1 MAAWGSSTVKAERI
15 PSEPIKNKKS
25 KESEKRNM
33 KKLVSRF
40 MAVLM
45 AMTMM
50 LSMSMTAFAAEASK
64 GTLTVNNT
72 VAGKTLDLYQIFT
85 ATKSG
90 DNVAYTLN
98 SAYEGFFKNNTRIPG
113 SESLTGEALSEAAY
127 NYVKT
132 QVGTNGDAGTAK
144 TFAKDMLGWI
154 LDSKNNITATNTVDT
169 TATSTVVPDLAYGYY
184 LVYPKGATDTST
196 APGNQTYTSAASLVS
211 ITAGTATINMKSNYP
226 TVDKKIIPAQS
237 GSGITVGAIVDA
249 SWDGSHQMELDDEND
264 PEDTIAPRGAAD
276 EKKAGDFGIGDTV
289 TYQLTS
295 KVPDMTGYNSYT
307 FKFSD
312 TLSKGLDLKEV
323 LSVKVGDTTLTAK
336 KSGIDTY
343 ALAYDQAKRTLTV
356 TLNDFYNSYKN
367 RTGETITVVY
377 TATLNK
383 DAVIGMNPNT
393 NKAVVEYSNDPK
405 SDGTGTSEP
414 SIVDAHTFDFT
425 IFKYYLK
432 DAKKTGLE
440 KAEFELYKANEAGDA
455 ADTNAKI
462 NIVDE
467 GNGVYR
473 QATADEAKA
482 ADFTSAKIVSDADGK
497 VLVKGLDAGTYYLR
511 ETKAPEGYNKL
522 LSDIKVEIKAN
533 YDETTGKLTSYS
545 VDYTYNGTTTTGTA
559 IANKDNS
566 PEVAVENKTGAQLPS
581 TGARTALLLTLAGV
595 VLFAFMAASSIYSK
609 RREAR

>member
-1 MAAWGSSTVKAERI
+1 
-15 PSEPIKNKKS
+15 
-25 KESEKRNM
+25 
-33 KKLVSRF
+33 

-45 AMTMM
+45 AMTMI
-50 LSMSMTAFAAEASK
+50 LSMSMTAFAAEAPK

-85 ATKSG
+85 ATKNG

-98 SAYEGFFKNNTRIPG
+98 SAYEGFFQSKITDA
-113 SESLTGEALSEAAY
+113 STLTGEALSEKAY
-127 NYVKT
+127 DYVKT
-132 QVGTNGDAGTAK
+132 QVGTDGSNGAA
-144 TFAKDMLGWI
+144 FAKDMLGWI
-154 LDSKNNITATNTVDT
+154 LDSKNNITATKTVVT
-169 TATSTVVPDLAYGYY
+169 TAPSTQISDLAYGYY

-196 APGNQTYTSAASLVS
+196 APGKQTYTSAASLVN
-211 ITAGTATINMKSNYP
+211 ITAETATINMKSNYP

-237 GSGITVGAIVDA
+237 GSGITIGAIVNGN
-249 SWDGSHQMELDDEND
+249 WEGNHQMELDDENES
-264 PEDTIAPRGAAD
+264 EDTIAPHSESD

-323 LSVKVGDTTLTAK
+323 LSVKVGNTTLTAK
-336 KSGIDTY
+336 KSGTNTY

-356 TLNDFYNSYKN
+356 TLNDFYTSYKN

-393 NKAVVEYSNDPK
+393 NKAVVEYSNDPTTG
-405 SDGTGTSEP
+405 GTGTSEP
-414 SIVDAHTFDFT
+414 SIVDVHTFDFT

-432 DAKKTGLE
+432 NETKTALAN
-440 KAEFELYKANEAGDA
+440 AEFELYKANGEVAG
-455 ADTNAKI
+455 AKV
-462 NIVDE
+462 NIKKVEE
-467 GNGVYR
+467 GKYR
-473 QATADEAKA
+473 VATPEEIATEGFKSDV
-482 ADFTSAKIVSDADGK
+482 IVSGTNGK

-522 LSDIKVEIKAN
+522 LSDIKVEIKPV

-545 VDYTYNGTTTTGTA
+545 VDYTYNGKTTNGAA
-559 IANKDNS
+559 ITNKTDS

-581 TGARTALLLTLAGV
+581 TGSKGALMVTLAGI
-595 VLFAFMAASSIYSK
+595 VLFGALTASKAFGKKKANN
-609 RREAR
+609 

>member
-1 MAAWGSSTVKAERI
+1 
-15 PSEPIKNKKS
+15 
-25 KESEKRNM
+25 M

-40 MAVLM
+40 MADLM
-45 AMTMM
+45 AMTMI
-50 LSMSMTAFAAEASK
+50 LSMSMTAFAAEAQK
-64 GTLTVNNT
+64 GTLTVKNT

-98 SAYEGFFKNNTRIPG
+98 SAYEGFFQSKITDA
-113 SESLTGEALSEAAY
+113 SALTGEALSEKAY
-127 NYVKT
+127 DYVKT
-132 QVGTNGDAGTAK
+132 QVGTDGSNGAA
-144 TFAKDMLGWI
+144 FAKDMLGWI
-154 LDSKNNITATNTVDT
+154 LDLKNNITATKTVVT
-169 TATSTVVPDLAYGYY
+169 TAPSTQISDLAYGYY
-184 LVYPKGATDTST
+184 LVYPKGATDTSA
-196 APGNQTYTSAASLVS
+196 APGNQTYTSAASLVNVTGDTS
-211 ITAGTATINMKSNYP
+211 INMKSNYP

-237 GSGITVGAIVDA
+237 GSGIKVGAIVDA
-249 SWDGSHQMELDDEND
+249 SWDGSHHMGLEDDENES
-264 PEDTIAPRGAAD
+264 EDTIAPRGAAD

-312 TLSKGLDLKEV
+312 ALSKGLDLKEV
-323 LSVKVGDTTLTAK
+323 LSVKVGNTTLTAK
-336 KSGIDTY
+336 GTGANTY

-367 RTGETITVVY
+367 HTGETITVVY

-393 NKAVVEYSNDPK
+393 NKAVVECSNDPTTG
-405 SDGTGTSEP
+405 GTGTSEP
-414 SIVDAHTFDFT
+414 SIVDVHTFDFT
-425 IFKYYLK
+425 IYKYYLK
-432 DAKKTGLE
+432 GQKKTSLAN
-440 KAEFELYKANEAGDA
+440 AEFELYKANKAGDA

-467 GNGVYR
+467 GKGVYR
-473 QATADEAKA
+473 QATADEAKVTG
-482 ADFTSAKIVSDADGK
+482 FTSAKIVSDADGK
-497 VLVKGLDAGTYYLR
+497 VLVKGLVAGTYYLR

-545 VDYTYNGTTTTGTA
+545 VDYTYNGTKTPGTA
-559 IANKDNS
+559 ITSKDNS
-566 PEVAVENKTGAQLPS
+566 PEVPVENKTGAQLPS
-581 TGARTALLLTLAGV
+581 TGSKGALMVTLAGI
-595 VLFAFMAASSIYSK
+595 VLFGALTASKAFGKKKAK
-609 RREAR
+609 N

>member
-1 MAAWGSSTVKAERI
+1 
-15 PSEPIKNKKS
+15 
-25 KESEKRNM
+25 M
-33 KKLVSRF
+33 KKLVSKF

-45 AMTMM
+45 AMTMI
-50 LSMSMTAFAAEASK
+50 LSMSMTAFAAETPK

-72 VAGKTLDLYQIFT
+72 VAGKNLDLYQIFT

-90 DNVAYTLN
+90 NNVAYTLN
-98 SAYEGFFKNNTRIPG
+98 SAYEGFFQSKISDAST
-113 SESLTGEALSEAAY
+113 LTGEALSEKAY
-127 NYVKT
+127 AYVKD
-132 QVGTNGDAGTAK
+132 QVGTDGSNGAA
-144 TFAKDMLGWI
+144 FAKDIMGWI
-154 LDSKNNITATNTVDT
+154 LGNTTTVEATHT
-169 TATSTVVPDLAYGYY
+169 TATTGADTTVISGLAYGYY
-184 LVYPKGATDTST
+184 VVYPLGATDTST
-196 APGNQTYTSAASLVS
+196 APGNETVKSVASLVS
-211 ITAGTATINMKSNYP
+211 VTGDDATVNMKSNYP

-237 GSGITVGAIVDA
+237 GSGAKVDAIVNG
-249 SWDGSHQMELDDEND
+249 SWENVSNMGLDEDDENES
-264 PEDTIAPRGAAD
+264 EDTIAPRGAAD
-276 EKKAGDFGIGDTV
+276 EKKAEDFGIGDTV

-323 LSVKVGDTTLTAK
+323 LSVKVGNTTLTAK
-336 KSGIDTY
+336 KAGTNTY

-393 NKAVVEYSNDPK
+393 NKAVVEYSNNPTTG
-405 SDGTGTSEP
+405 GTGTSEP
-414 SIVDAHTFDFT
+414 SIVDVHTFDFT
-425 IFKYYLK
+425 IYKYYLK
-432 DAKKTGLE
+432 DQSNKEDKTALA
-440 KAEFELYKANEAGDA
+440 KAEFELYKGNTEGTA
-455 ADTNAKI
+455 ADEQAKV

-497 VLVKGLDAGTYYLR
+497 VLVKGLEAGTYYLR

-522 LSDIKVEIKAN
+522 LSDIKVVIEAN
-533 YDETTGKLTSYS
+533 YDTTTGKLTSYT
-545 VDYTYNGTTTTGTA
+545 VTYTYNGNPITVTNTDKLT
-559 IANKDNS
+559 S
-566 PEVAVENKTGAQLPS
+566 PEVPVENKTGAQLPS
-581 TGARTALLLTLAGV
+581 TGSKGALMVTLAGI
-595 VLFAFMAASSIYSK
+595 VLFGVLTASKAFGKKKAK
-609 RREAR
+609 N

>member
-1 MAAWGSSTVKAERI
+1 
-15 PSEPIKNKKS
+15 
-25 KESEKRNM
+25 M
-33 KKLVSRF
+33 KKLVSRC

-45 AMTMM
+45 AMTMI
-50 LSMSMTAFAAEASK
+50 LSMSMAAFAAEAPK

-72 VAGKTLDLYQIFT
+72 VARKTLDLYQIFT

-98 SAYEGFFKNNTRIPG
+98 SAYKGFFQSKITDA
-113 SESLTGEALSEAAY
+113 SALTGEALSEKAY
-127 NYVKT
+127 DYVKT
-132 QVGTNGDAGTAK
+132 QVGTDGNNGAA
-144 TFAKDMLGWI
+144 FAKDMLGWI
-154 LDSKNNITATNTVDT
+154 LDSKNNITATKTVDT
-169 TATSTVVPDLAYGYY
+169 TATSTVVPNLAYGYY
-184 LVYPKGATDTST
+184 LVYPKGATDTSK

-211 ITAGTATINMKSNYP
+211 ITDATVTINMKSNYP

-237 GSGITVGAIVDA
+237 GSGAKVDAIVNGN
-249 SWDGSHQMELDDEND
+249 WENVSHMGLEEDDENES
-264 PEDTIAPRGAAD
+264 EDAIAPRGTAD

-323 LSVKVGDTTLTAK
+323 LSVKVGNTTLTAK
-336 KSGIDTY
+336 KAGANTY
-343 ALAYDQAKRTLTV
+343 ALAYDKTNRILTV

-393 NKAVVEYSNDPK
+393 NSAIVEYSNDPK
-405 SDGTGTSEP
+405 ADGTGKSEP
-414 SIVDAHTFDFT
+414 SIVDVHTFDLT
-425 IFKYYLK
+425 IYKYYLK
-432 DAKKTGLE
+432 DQNNKEDKTALAN
-440 KAEFELYKANEAGDA
+440 AEFELYKANTTGDA

-482 ADFTSAKIVSDADGK
+482 TSFTSAKIVSDDDGK

-522 LSDIKVEIKAN
+522 LSDIKVEIKPV
-533 YDETTGKLTSYS
+533 YDKTTGKLTSYS
-545 VDYTYNGTTTTGTA
+545 VDYTYNGTTTSSTVITS
-559 IANKDNS
+559 KDNS
-566 PEVAVENKTGAQLPS
+566 PEVPVENKTGAQLPS